1 MNNKN
6 MNNKN
11 MNNKIDFKSM
21 GFNTKEE
28 YDKFLKSKMDSLM
41 DKIVNNPKI
50 LDVFKRL
57 KDK

>member
-1 MNNKN
+1 

>member
-1 MNNKN
+1 MKI
-6 MNNKN
+6 
-11 MNNKIDFKSM
+11 NNKIDFKSM

-41 DKIVNNPKI
+41 DKIKNNPKL